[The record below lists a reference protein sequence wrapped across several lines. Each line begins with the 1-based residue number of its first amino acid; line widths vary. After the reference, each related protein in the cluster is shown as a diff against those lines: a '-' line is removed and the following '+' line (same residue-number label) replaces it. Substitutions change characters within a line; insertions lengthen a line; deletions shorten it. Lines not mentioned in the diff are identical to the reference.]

1 MKTVTFNVEPSKLSQ
16 KQLFNE
22 KQYMGHNRLSM
33 IWRTIIALFCFVGYY
48 WSENPKPVQVA
59 VFKIGHYPA
68 VDIPNSGKIFFLL
81 GLLILSFSAML
92 TFILHTHTK
101 VFSTYI
107 IIDGFWTARRVKI
120 NLDTI
125 THIRKSRYKKHI
137 FRRAVYNLHSRGV
150 IRFFTSGNEFIELK
164 DNSGFTYRIGTQKA
178 PELYQVL
185 KKQLRDIHQVKL
197 N

>member
-1 MKTVTFNVEPSKLSQ
+1 MQTD
-16 KQLFNE
+16 KQLFDE
-22 KQYMGHNRLSM
+22 KQYMGHNRLSI

-59 VFKIGHYPA
+59 VFKIGYYPA
-68 VDIPNSGKIFFLL
+68 IDIPNSGKIFFLL

-92 TFILHTHTK
+92 TFILHTHMK
-101 VFSTYI
+101 VFPKYI

-125 THIRKSRYKKHI
+125 THIRKSRYKKHV
-137 FRRAVYNLHSRGV
+137 FRRAVYNLHSKGV

-164 DNSGFTYRIGTQKA
+164 DNAGFTYRIGTQKA
-178 PELYQVL
+178 PELYQIL
-185 KKQLRDIHQVKL
+185 KKQLRDIHAL
-197 N
+197 

>member
-1 MKTVTFNVEPSKLSQ
+1 MQTD
-16 KQLFNE
+16 KQLFDE
-22 KQYMGHNRLSM
+22 KQYMGHNRLSI

-59 VFKIGHYPA
+59 VFKIGYYPA
-68 VDIPNSGKIFFLL
+68 IDIPNSGKIFFLL

-92 TFILHTHTK
+92 TFILHTHMK
-101 VFSTYI
+101 VFPKYI

-125 THIRKSRYKKHI
+125 THIRKSRYKKHV
-137 FRRAVYNLHSRGV
+137 FRRAVYNLHSKGV

-164 DNSGFTYRIGTQKA
+164 DNAGFTYRIGTQTPRK
-178 PELYQVL
+178 L
-185 KKQLRDIHQVKL
+185 KKNYHGT
-197 N
+197 